1 MQVSRVATPMTDRL
15 QQLLQKKVEVSYR
28 GICYRGILAF
38 TGEDE
43 IYLQTT
49 TDWVTLPMSG
59 IDDIREVSSGF
70 SF

>member
-1 MQVSRVATPMTDRL
+1 MMDPL
-15 QQLLQKKVEVSYR
+15 QQLLHKKVEVSYQ

-43 IYLQTT
+43 IYLQTA

-59 IDDIREVSSGF
+59 ISDIREVSK
-70 SF
+70 